1 MFTVNQFGLRLKIWF
16 TEGVS
21 WPMIDPNTEVTAVDD
36 LISAFKNYFLTAVGQ
51 NPVLGEWGVADTLPM
66 YMTARFIYREG
77 YVSDRPVVFVF
88 CKDEMNAPDI
98 ISHEKILSRHSG
110 ELRIYVLKGIT
121 SYTRQYLIKLK
132 LPFIVPEN
140 QMYLPNFY
148 IDLREKFYTK
158 HIERSKNRLSPTAQM
173 IAIMLISEITNEL
186 HTLSRFADYFGVSK
200 TTISKAF
207 NELGT
212 FAPFAVRSI
221 GKEHAISVEGS
232 RRRAWE
238 ALKDYMRN
246 PVKEVFFVRGDLEGR
261 GVVRAGEY
269 SLADRSMLGHP
280 DVKTF
285 ASSKDFLI
293 NSIALGGYSKTPEEF
308 KSFKMEYCRLEVW
321 AYDPFLLAQNG
332 EADVISLYLSLREDP
347 DERVRITL
355 DELLEEQK
363 WYTE

>member
-1 MFTVNQFGLRLKIWF
+1 
-16 TEGVS
+16 
-21 WPMIDPNTEVTAVDD
+21 MIHPNTGVTDVDD
-36 LISAFKNYFLTAVGQ
+36 LISAFKNYFLATVGQ
-51 NPVLGEWGVADTLPM
+51 NPVLGEWDVADTLPM

-77 YVSDRPVVFVF
+77 YVSERPVVFVF

-98 ISHEKILSRHSG
+98 ISHEKILSRHSVD
-110 ELRIYVLKGIT
+110 LRIYVLRGIS

-132 LPFIVPEN
+132 LPFVVPEN

-173 IAIMLISEITNEL
+173 IAIMLISEVTNEL
-186 HTLSRFADYFGVSK
+186 HTLSRFAEYFGVSK
-200 TTISKAF
+200 TTVSKAF
-207 NELGT
+207 NELGA
-212 FAPFAVRSI
+212 FAPFAVRPI
-221 GKEHAISVEGS
+221 GKEHAISIEGS
-232 RRRAWE
+232 HRKAWV
-238 ALKDYMRN
+238 ALRDYMRN
-246 PVKEVFFVRGDLEGR
+246 PVKEVFYVRGDLGGR
-261 GVVRAGEY
+261 GGVVRAGDY

-285 ASSKDFLI
+285 ASSKDFWS
-293 NSIALGGYSKTPEEF
+293 NSIALGGYAKTAEEF
-308 KSFKMEYCRLEVW
+308 KSFKIEYCRLEVW
-321 AYDPFLLAQNG
+321 VYDPFLLAKDG
-332 EADVISLYLSLREDP
+332 EADVISLYLSLRDDP